1 MLYCVGARSTHSSL
15 AERAPTTTGALKG
28 TAGTLR
34 ALRLQGIYLPTYLMQ
49 VLLGVRVH
57 GVLIRRV
64 QHRRRVPAIA
74 VPNGTRQIYQRVLE
88 GARNRIPV
96 ATATVTQP
104 AGTGP
109 LGLAIAYG
117 CCSVALIVRTYSS
130 FSAAPVRVSHTVP
143 GRTSARASPGSRR
156 RRFEL
161 VCLFVPL
168 FVQLFVC
175 SVVCLFRCLF
185 SCLFVPLFVCSVV
198 CFSAAEPAS
207 VLCLLLL
214 RSDANLCFSASLSI
228 SCQNNVRC
236 GISCLAYCFVQIP
249 RRMGH

>member
-88 GARNRIPV
+88 GARNRIP
-96 ATATVTQP
+96 
-104 AGTGP
+104 
-109 LGLAIAYG
+109 
-117 CCSVALIVRTYSS
+117 
-130 FSAAPVRVSHTVP
+130 
-143 GRTSARASPGSRR
+143 
-156 RRFEL
+156 
-161 VCLFVPL
+161 
-168 FVQLFVC
+168 
-175 SVVCLFRCLF
+175 
-185 SCLFVPLFVCSVV
+185 
-198 CFSAAEPAS
+198 
-207 VLCLLLL
+207 LLLL
-214 RSDANLCFSASLSI
+214 QLRSQPAPG
-228 SCQNNVRC
+228 R
-236 GISCLAYCFVQIP
+236 LAWP
-249 RRMGH
+249 